1 MKSRRMDI
9 LHLQS
14 RSFVLVADWLS
25 VFLFTAQLF
34 RQNWNILQLLR
45 EQLSVIMFQILGQM
59 AITVRVRP
67 KKSMRKLPSL
77 RLMERFIISSTGGV
91 IGIGDTVQ
99 IAYNPENPN
108 DCIFITSNNKLGI
121 FIGFAIGIVFC
132 LIAGC
137 MLIAYC
143 VRYKDWKKQISA

>member
-1 MKSRRMDI
+1 
-9 LHLQS
+9 
-14 RSFVLVADWLS
+14 
-25 VFLFTAQLF
+25 
-34 RQNWNILQLLR
+34 
-45 EQLSVIMFQILGQM
+45 MFQILDQM

>member
-45 EQLSVIMFQILGQM
+45 EQLSVIMFQILDQM

-108 DCIFITSNNKLGI
+108 DCIFIHFK
-121 FIGFAIGIVFC
+121 
-132 LIAGC
+132 
-137 MLIAYC
+137 
-143 VRYKDWKKQISA
+143 